1 MKRITKRFVWI
12 CIFILL
18 LCGCQKRRTTITFYG
33 GTDVPLWILSADY
46 AFEQRDYETALS
58 YYQKI
63 EEYYDTYNT
72 GRDIEKA
79 ILFNSMGQCYYSFP
93 DTDTATLYFEK
104 SSGFCER
111 IGDDE
116 LNYNNYWHLADLYND
131 KDPENSMRALEYGRK
146 AQESAERFYGK
157 KSTKVGEAY
166 SCQGEVYM
174 RRMEF
179 DKASECFEKA
189 REIVE
194 KAEGKNSNNIADIYF
209 LLGKLSNK
217 KEEYE
222 EALTYFQEAEKIF
235 EANENYFKLG
245 QVYLNMA
252 GVYSKKEE
260 YEEAISACDKCIELY
275 GEKQIDNT
283 DLGVCRYG
291 KALAA
296 IQLNQNDM
304 AEEEFVKAHKVFE
317 SRSERSR
324 YAREAMDMIKEQM
337 EIYYEEDYEGDKSSG
352 FETWYEQLITNQE
365 AY

>member
-63 EEYYDTYNT
+63 EEYYDIYNT

-79 ILFNSMGQCYYSFP
+79 ILFNSMAQCYNSFP
-93 DTDTATLYFEK
+93 DADTAILYFEK
-104 SSGFCER
+104 SSEFCEKIR
-111 IGDDE
+111 DDE
-116 LNYNNYWHLADLYND
+116 LNFNNYWHLADLYND
-131 KDPENSMRALEYGRK
+131 KDPENSMRALEYGKK
-146 AQESAERFYGK
+146 AQQSAERFYGK
-157 KSTKVGEAY
+157 KSSKVGEAY

-209 LLGKLSNK
+209 LLGKLLNK

-222 EALTYFQEAEKIF
+222 EALAYYQETEKIF
-235 EANENYFKLG
+235 ETNGNYLKLG
-245 QVYLNMA
+245 QVYIHKG
-252 GVYSKKEE
+252 GVYKQIEE
-260 YEEAISACDKCIELY
+260 YEEAIVSWDKCIELY
-275 GEKQIDNT
+275 EKNNINDT
-283 DLGVCRYG
+283 DLGICHFG
-291 KALAA
+291 KALVF
-296 IQLNQNDM
+296 IDLNKNDM
-304 AEEEFVKAHKVFE
+304 AEEEVVKTHKIFE

-324 YAREAMDMIKEQM
+324 YAKEVIDMIKEQM

-365 AY
+365 G

>member
-93 DTDTATLYFEK
+93 DIENAILYFEK
-104 SSGFCER
+104 SSGLCEK

-116 LNYNNYWHLADLYND
+116 SNFNNYWYLADLYNV
-131 KDPENSMRALEYGRK
+131 KEPKNSMQALEYGRK

-157 KSTKVGEAY
+157 ESSKVGKAY
-166 SCQGEVYM
+166 MCQGEVYM
-174 RRMEF
+174 THMEF

-194 KAEGKNSNNIADIYF
+194 KAEGKDSDSMAYLYF
-209 LLGKLSNK
+209 ILGEFSNK

-222 EALTYFQEAEKIF
+222 EALAYYQEAEKIF

-245 QVYLNMA
+245 QVYRDKG
-252 GVYSKKEE
+252 GVYTKTEE
-260 YEEAISACDKCIELY
+260 YEEAIATWDKCIELY
-275 GEKQIDNT
+275 EKNNIIDT
-283 DLGVCRYG
+283 DLGYCHFG
-291 KALAA
+291 KALVAA
-296 IQLNQNDM
+296 YLDKKDM
-304 AEEEFVKAHKVFE
+304 AEEEFVKVHKIYE
-317 SRSERSR
+317 SQSGKSK
-324 YAREAMDMIKEQM
+324 YADEMIDSIKEQL
-337 EIYYEEDYEGDKSSG
+337 EFYYKKHYEEYKNGG
-352 FETWYEQLITNQE
+352 FEIWYEKLITE
-365 AY
+365 